1 MADVHAT
8 ADAIHASA
16 NRLYWHG
23 HDSVGQLAARL
34 GLSRHALYATIRPA
48 PAGAACAA
56 CGGEMVFANRHR
68 RAQGQ
73 ARCGACGAERS
84 VAGERAGLVH
94 ASPPPAPLRRQR
106 RSAVRRILRVYL
118 RDLRRVRPERAA
130 MIGGAAAMGMAA
142 ALVAGELVRDLSRW

>member
-1 MADVHAT
+1 MADVNAT

-16 NRLYWHG
+16 NRLYWLG
-23 HDSVGQLAARL
+23 HDSVEQLAARL
-34 GLSRHALYATIRPA
+34 GLSRHALYASIRPA
-48 PAGAACAA
+48 PAGAQCAA
-56 CGGEMVFANRHR
+56 CGAEMVFANRNR
-68 RAQGQ
+68 RAHGQ
-73 ARCGACGAERS
+73 AACTACGAEET
-84 VAGERAGLVH
+84 VAGERAALVH

-142 ALVAGELVRDLSRW
+142 AMVAGEVVRGLGRW